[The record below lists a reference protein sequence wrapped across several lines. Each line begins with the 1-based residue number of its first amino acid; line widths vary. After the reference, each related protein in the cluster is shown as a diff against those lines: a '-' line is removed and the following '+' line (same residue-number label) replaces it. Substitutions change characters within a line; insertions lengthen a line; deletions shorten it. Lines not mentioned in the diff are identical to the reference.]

1 MKIFDQLIEDNTII
15 DNGLKLATESRVYA
29 MTYSIFLQVPAK
41 DKEIKEKIWKKHKS
55 IQKNIIFDKSPMM
68 RKKNKYAAWIISLYR
83 KKVWTKRFKEKGALD
98 E

>member
-41 DKEIKEKIWKKHKS
+41 DKEIKEKIWKKIIFVCPDFPVTLHKS

-68 RKKNKYAAWIISLYR
+68 RKKNKYAAWISL
-83 KKVWTKRFKEKGALD
+83 FF
-98 E
+98 